1 MQSANNIPEPTIHD
15 LHSTV
20 LEAFLVA
27 IDKAADITPKSDDGL
42 WTLYREVRSAQV
54 SAIERET
61 SNI

>member
-1 MQSANNIPEPTIHD
+1 MQTANNIPEPTIYD

-27 IDKAADITPKSDDGL
+27 IDKAADITAPSDDAL
-42 WTLYREVRSAQV
+42 WALYREVRSAQV

-61 SNI
+61 GA